1 MLAIVIINYKMDEL
15 TISFVRDELSKV
27 ACAHKTV
34 IVNNSATDESNALLC
49 EALDAC
55 LVGSGEA
62 EFDID
67 KDVFVLPAT
76 ENLGFAKGN
85 NLGAEFCR
93 KWFKPGYI
101 LFTNNDIRLL
111 DTNVVEALADKMD
124 EVQDA
129 GVIGP
134 RILGLDGV
142 EQSPY
147 PYRSFWN
154 KEVWM
159 YWSTPFYSK
168 EKKIRKFQLDY
179 AKWAQEGFH
188 YYVMGSFLMVRAED
202 FFNCGMFDPNTFLY
216 AEEPIL
222 SERMAAV
229 GKGIYYYPEVSVLHI
244 HGGTISKTAA
254 RKSRDWQFKSDC
266 YYYKTY
272 RNTGWL
278 MLLLGKLTHA
288 LVKLAKR

>member
-15 TISFVRDELSKV
+15 TISFVREELSKV
-27 ACAHKTV
+27 TCTHKTV

-49 EALDAC
+49 GALDAA
-55 LVGSGEA
+55 LVCSGET

-93 KWFKPGYI
+93 RWFKPRYI
-101 LFTNNDIRLL
+101 LFANNDIRLL
-111 DTNVVEALADKMD
+111 DENVVEALADKLD
-124 EVQDA
+124 EVQDV

-134 RILGLDGV
+134 RIIGLDGV

-147 PYRSFWN
+147 PYRSFWD

-168 EKKIRKFQLDY
+168 EKKGRRFQLDY
-179 AKWAQEGFH
+179 AKDASEGFH
-188 YYVMGSFLMVRAED
+188 YYVMGSFMMVRAED
-202 FFNCGMFDPNTFLY
+202 FYMCGMFDPNTFLY

-222 SERMAAV
+222 SERMKAIH
-229 GKGIYYYPEVSVLHI
+229 KGVYYYPGVSVVHA
-244 HGGTISKTAA
+244 HGATTSKMS
-254 RKSRDWQFKSDC
+254 RKGSSKLQFESNV

-272 RNTGWL
+272 RHSGWITIL
-278 MLLLGKLTHA
+278 IGRITYFLYHIFK
-288 LVKLAKR
+288 